1 METENK
7 TNSSTKKNAAI
18 LEHIEQ
24 VITDIERILEE
35 PETPERRIRLKGV
48 LFYWLGIL
56 FEDGAVDTANL
67 KIALEAS
74 RKLTE
79 RLRQSNHNLEAKIPK
94 NRLPGKEI

>member
-24 VITDIERILEE
+24 VITDIEKILEE

-79 RLRQSNHNLEAKIPK
+79 RLRQSNHSLEAKIPK